1 MQTITADANISRQKA
16 MYEAKSEAE
25 KGAFESKLLE
35 PNNKHHEEVDRLKVD
50 HKSNLRDL
58 IRRHAEDALSRK
70 QQVKEFEDALS
81 NVLVS
86 SLLTLRLPTVSRVE

>member
-1 MQTITADANISRQKA
+1 
-16 MYEAKSEAE
+16 MYEANLDKSKAE
-25 KGAFESKLLE
+25 KGAIESKLLE
-35 PNNKHHEEVDRLKVD
+35 SNNKHREEVDRLKVD

-86 SLLTLRLPTVSRVE
+86 I